1 MGLEPTFRSQLISG
15 FAGALAFGVVQIPLL
30 IATPPAAGISEPGW
44 FLNSGRN
51 VLLVGLTLAIGAAML
66 TVRKRASDRDAVC
79 YGIGAVVAMIVT
91 LVALGAGN
99 IFPIVIVFGT
109 VLAVFAVG
117 AGGTLG
123 AAIRARRTHAG

>member
-1 MGLEPTFRSQLISG
+1 MSMPTTGLTPRSVLL
-15 FAGALAFGVVQIPLL
+15 GALAFSAAQVPLL
-30 IATPPAAGISEPGW
+30 IATPAVAGISAPGW

-51 VLLVGLTLAIGAAML
+51 VLLVGLTLAVGAVLL
-66 TVRKRASDRDAVC
+66 TARKRASDRDAVF

-91 LVALGAGN
+91 LVAMGAGN
-99 IFPIVIVFGT
+99 IFPIVIFFGT
-109 VLAVFAVG
+109 CLVAFAVG